1 MKRTSMYTA
10 VLALSLAMALAGGG
24 LACRTFRERLDALEE
39 QAVLQHQRNVC
50 GLEDAFAA
58 EYDTRSGAGYP
69 SSGADSVCA
78 RVGQAYTRGQRL
90 ILGSSTA
97 AFALLRE
104 GDVAYSALPES
115 VAAADVQQA
124 AAATDGILLRGET
137 LLLGGVLNTPYS
149 YPVAVVTA
157 ADASEA
163 FAARNRL
170 LYSWLAVQAVITL
183 AALVAAYHYE
193 RLQELNA
200 RQSRFVAD
208 LTHELKTPL
217 TSLIGYAD
225 LLRGGTLDAERRRTA
240 AEALYHE
247 SARLES
253 LSQQL
258 LALNGLQADGVVLR
272 PVRVAAAFADA
283 VRSLPD
289 VVLDCDAPAE
299 AVVLADRVLLA
310 DLVRNLALNAWH
322 AGPQDGAV
330 HLRCTDAGE
339 CWRLTV
345 QDTGCGIPAEALPH
359 LTEPFYRVDK
369 ARARANG
376 GSGVGLALC
385 AQIAEAF
392 GTQMTFAS
400 RVGEGTTVTILLQK
414 EAEHEKQRSNN
425 KFLKFAAVSLAL
437 LALPPLA
444 VYGQTVRCRAAQP
457 RPALPGVMSD
467 EIRLDPVAGALYRYG
482 VQGGINRADS
492 YWSDNVFTVLRGK
505 LKQAATRGLL
515 SREQLD
521 YLLDRVAEGE
531 AHAGPVQPE
540 NGSVQVQCYGCSYT
554 GNIQTVSFQMYT
566 VNAYKVTE
574 SGEMYSIDDETSIGL
589 MYLPGNGAFFAGQ
602 RP

>member
-58 EYDTRSGAGYP
+58 EYDTRSGAGYL

-78 RVGQAYTRGQRL
+78 RVGQAYTRGQWL

-97 AFALLRE
+97 AFALMRE
-104 GDVAYSALPES
+104 GEVAYSALPES

-225 LLRGGTLDAERRRTA
+225 LLRGGT
-240 AEALYHE
+240 
-247 SARLES
+247 
-253 LSQQL
+253 
-258 LALNGLQADGVVLR
+258 
-272 PVRVAAAFADA
+272 
-283 VRSLPD
+283 PD

-414 EAEHEKQRSNN
+414 EAEHEK
-425 KFLKFAAVSLAL
+425 
-437 LALPPLA
+437 
-444 VYGQTVRCRAAQP
+444 AAQ
-457 RPALPGVMSD
+457 
-467 EIRLDPVAGALYRYG
+467 
-482 VQGGINRADS
+482 Q
-492 YWSDNVFTVLRGK
+492 
-505 LKQAATRGLL
+505 Q
-515 SREQLD
+515 
-521 YLLDRVAEGE
+521 
-531 AHAGPVQPE
+531 
-540 NGSVQVQCYGCSYT
+540 
-554 GNIQTVSFQMYT
+554 
-566 VNAYKVTE
+566 
-574 SGEMYSIDDETSIGL
+574 
-589 MYLPGNGAFFAGQ
+589 
-602 RP
+602 